1 MSAEND
7 TAQPGLEI
15 SQHMILC
22 FEDVFSAGECDRILE
37 LASELK
43 VAGAL
48 EAGQIGG
55 KGRDNV
61 IRDVAVAFVMPDERN
76 EWIFQRLGEVVAQA
90 NADAYGV
97 HLDGFSQGFQLS
109 CYEPGQHYGWHVD
122 MGLGASAN
130 RKLSVT
136 LQLSDPVDYDG
147 GDLEFWVPELNANR
161 ARGSMTVFPSWTVHR
176 VAPVTRGTRWSLVSW
191 ISGPRW
197 R

>member
-1 MSAEND
+1 MN
-7 TAQPGLEI
+7 TANEDQHPGPEV

-22 FEDVFSAGECDRILE
+22 FEDVFSADECDRILE
-37 LASELK
+37 LAGELEA
-43 VAGAL
+43 AGVL

-55 KGRDNV
+55 EGGDKV
-61 IRDVAVAFVMPDERN
+61 VRDVAVTFVMPDERSA
-76 EWIFQRLGEVVAQA
+76 WIFQRLGEVVAQA
-90 NADAYGV
+90 NSDAYGAD
-97 HLDGFSQGFQLS
+97 LEGFAQGFQLS

-122 MGLGASAN
+122 MGVGGSAS

-136 LQLSDPVDYDG
+136 LQLSEPDDYAG

-176 VAPVTRGTRWSLVSW
+176 VSPVTRGRRWSLVSW